1 MDKLSMGAARE
12 AAGDHW
18 EDQGAR
24 IAPRRNMS
32 PNALAAHTFHV
43 RANGYELAL
52 LQLVADLGTQS
63 KQSVARRALREYCE
77 RRLRAA
83 GVELPK

>member
-1 MDKLSMGAARE
+1 MDKLAISTARE
-12 AAGDHW
+12 AEGDHW
-18 EDQGAR
+18 EAQGAR
-24 IAPRRNMS
+24 IAPRRNLN
-32 PNALAAHTFHV
+32 PNALATHTFHV

-63 KQSVARRALREYCE
+63 KQSVARRALREFCE